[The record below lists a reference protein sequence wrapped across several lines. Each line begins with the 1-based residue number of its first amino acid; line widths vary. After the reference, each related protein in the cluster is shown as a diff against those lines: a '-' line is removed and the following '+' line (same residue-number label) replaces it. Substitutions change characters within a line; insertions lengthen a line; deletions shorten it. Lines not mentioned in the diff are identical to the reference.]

1 MSMEISRSYNPYN
14 ANFAKWARSEQKQPE
29 PLDQKPAPQD
39 EYVSSEKSAAKPM
52 GLYRNGYFDDPK
64 KADHRIREKCTTNTD
79 KVDREIQK
87 LKEVKQQLEQQIR
100 SDFGNEKEI
109 RELEKKLAQI
119 ESELSQKDH
128 DTYRRQNAEI
138 SQWESKTCTLK
149 ITGDF
154 EFLFLEPVWL
164 LKYNKTVT

>member
-1 MSMEISRSYNPYN
+1 MRCQWKSVEVIIRIMLILQSGQDQSKNSLNR
-14 ANFAKWARSEQKQPE
+14 
-29 PLDQKPAPQD
+29 LDQKPAPQD
-39 EYVSSEKSAAKPM
+39 EYVSSEKSTAKPM

-100 SDFGNEKEI
+100 SAFGNEKEI

-138 SQWESKTCTLK
+138 S
-149 ITGDF
+149 
-154 EFLFLEPVWL
+154 
-164 LKYNKTVT
+164 

>member
-79 KVDREIQK
+79 KSRQGNSEIKRGEAAVRAADTVSFQK
-87 LKEVKQQLEQQIR
+87 
-100 SDFGNEKEI
+100 
-109 RELEKKLAQI
+109 
-119 ESELSQKDH
+119 
-128 DTYRRQNAEI
+128 
-138 SQWESKTCTLK
+138 
-149 ITGDF
+149 
-154 EFLFLEPVWL
+154 
-164 LKYNKTVT
+164 